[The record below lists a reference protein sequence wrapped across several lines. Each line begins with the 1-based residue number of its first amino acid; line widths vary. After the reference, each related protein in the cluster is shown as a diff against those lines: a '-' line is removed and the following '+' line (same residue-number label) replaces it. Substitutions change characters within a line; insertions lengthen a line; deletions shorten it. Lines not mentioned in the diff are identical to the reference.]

1 MKNLT
6 QQTISRLEEITNT
19 ILDEK
24 NNGAYPLSLMIGVL
38 FLSYG
43 LNRAKRKL
51 A

>member
-6 QQTISRLEEITNT
+6 HKTISRLEEITNT

-24 NNGAYPLSLMIGVL
+24 DNSRYPLSLMIGIL

-43 LNRAKRKL
+43 LNRARRKL